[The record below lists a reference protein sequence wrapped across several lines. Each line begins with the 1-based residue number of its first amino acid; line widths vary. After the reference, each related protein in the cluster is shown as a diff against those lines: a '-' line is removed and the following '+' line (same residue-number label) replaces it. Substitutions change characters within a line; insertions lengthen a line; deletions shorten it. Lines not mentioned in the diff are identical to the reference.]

1 VPLPGWL
8 RELVDAAERCGVG
21 TVEAE
26 VVPGGIIDTLLD
38 RAAGASMLVVGS
50 YGDGAWTGMLA
61 SSLAVTLIDRAQCPV
76 AVVRG
81 SAPQLPPPR
90 SGPIVVGVDGSEA
103 GGAALDL
110 AAQLAASMGSRL
122 LAVGATADVV
132 AAMAEAQLAAVRLRY
147 PALPVE
153 ERVVDGTAY
162 RVLAEQARDAR
173 LLVIGRHRV
182 EPGIDVVLGSTAHG
196 LVESVLCPVLIAG
209 PRQRDLT
216 DSVSGPEQAAR

>member
-38 RAAGASMLVVGS
+38 RAAGAGMLVVGS

-61 SSLAVTLIDRAQCPV
+61 SSLAVTLIDRAPCPV

-81 SAPQLPPPR
+81 SAPQVPPPR

-110 AAQLAASMGSRL
+110 AAQMAASLGSRL
-122 LAVGATADVV
+122 LAVCATADVV

-182 EPGIDVVLGSTAHG
+182 GPGIDVVLGSTAHG
-196 LVESVLCPVLIAG
+196 LVESVPCPVLIAG

-216 DSVSGPEQAAR
+216 DFASEPERAAR